1 MANAFNKKLNEA
13 NSKQE
18 TSEQGDPA
26 KAALLANLDAALSKA
41 APTATTPPA
50 RAGIQ
55 YTGNAHANRPVRNG
69 MATPGYY
76 SQRKGKV
83 AGVVAQ
89 QLGGRYFFPTT
100 VTGELK
106 EQLDALVAA
115 GVYQLVTKE

>member
-1 MANAFNKKLNEA
+1 MANAFNKQLNKG
-13 NSKQE
+13 S
-18 TSEQGDPA
+18 SEQKASEQIAPD

-55 YTGNAHANRPVRNG
+55 SSGHGQANRPVSNG
-69 MATPGYY
+69 MAAPGYY

-106 EQLDALVAA
+106 EQLDALVAS
-115 GVYQLVTKE
+115 GIYQLVTKE

>member
-1 MANAFNKKLNEA
+1 MANAFNKQLNKATNEQKA
-13 NSKQE
+13 
-18 TSEQGDPA
+18 SEQIAPE

-55 YTGNAHANRPVRNG
+55 HSGHAQANRPVSNG
-69 MATPGYY
+69 MAAPGYY

-115 GVYQLVTKE
+115 GIYQLVTKE

>member
-1 MANAFNKKLNEA
+1 MANAFTKKLNEA
-13 NSKQE
+13 NDEQKP
-18 TSEQGDPA
+18 SEQADPA

-55 YTGNAHANRPVRNG
+55 HSGHAQANRPISNG
-69 MATPGYY
+69 MAAPGYY

-115 GVYQLVTKE
+115 GIYQLVTKE

>member
-1 MANAFNKKLNEA
+1 MANTFNRKLNEA
-13 NSKQE
+13 NSEQQA
-18 TSEQGDPA
+18 SEQVDSA
-26 KAALLANLDAALSKA
+26 KAALLANLDLALSKA

-55 YTGNAHANRPVRNG
+55 HTGNGQANRPVSNG
-69 MATPGYY
+69 MSAPGYY

-106 EQLDALVAA
+106 DQLDALVAA
-115 GVYQLVTKE
+115 GIYQLVTKE

>member
-1 MANAFNKKLNEA
+1 MANAFNKQLNKATNEQKA
-13 NSKQE
+13 
-18 TSEQGDPA
+18 SEQVAPD

-41 APTATTPPA
+41 APTVTTPPA

-55 YTGNAHANRPVRNG
+55 HTGNSQANRPVSNG
-69 MATPGYY
+69 MAASGYY

-89 QLGGRYFFPTT
+89 QLGGRYFFPIT

-106 EQLDALVAA
+106 EQLDTLVAA
-115 GVYQLVTKE
+115 GIYQLVTKE

>member
-1 MANAFNKKLNEA
+1 MANAFNKQLNKATNEQKA
-13 NSKQE
+13 
-18 TSEQGDPA
+18 SEQVAPD

-41 APTATTPPA
+41 APTVTTPPA

-55 YTGNAHANRPVRNG
+55 HTGNGQANRPVSNG
-69 MATPGYY
+69 MAAPGYY

-89 QLGGRYFFPTT
+89 QLGGRYFFPIT

-106 EQLDALVAA
+106 EQLDTLVAA
-115 GVYQLVTKE
+115 GIYQLVTKE